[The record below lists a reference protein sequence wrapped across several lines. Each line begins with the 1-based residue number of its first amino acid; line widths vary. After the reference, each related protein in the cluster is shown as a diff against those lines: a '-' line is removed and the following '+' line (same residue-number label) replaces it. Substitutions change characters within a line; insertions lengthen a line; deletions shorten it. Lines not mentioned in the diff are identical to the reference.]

1 MKYELA
7 VFDMDGTILDTLEDL
22 KNSLNFALKENGFPE
37 RTTDEVRR
45 FVGNGVRKLID
56 RAAPENTDKETKDK
70 IFDTF
75 NEHYKVHCTDNTRPY
90 EGIKEA
96 VKTLRDKGLK
106 TAVVSNKEHYGVIL
120 LCEKYFPGLFDMA
133 AGSTDAVRKKPAPD
147 TVLSVMEKLGVPPE
161 KTVYIGDSDVDIET
175 AKNAGTDCISVSWGF
190 RTEEFLKEH
199 GATVI
204 TDKPEKLESL
214 ILQ

>member
-56 RAAPENTDKETKDK
+56 RAAPENINKETKDK

-75 NEHYKVHCTDNTRPY
+75 NGHYKVHCTDNTRPY
-90 EGIKEA
+90 EGIKEV
-96 VKTLRDKGLK
+96 VKTLRGKGLK

-204 TDKPEKLESL
+204 TDEPGKLAGL

>member
-22 KNSLNFALKENGFPE
+22 KNSLNFALRENGFPE

-75 NEHYKVHCTDNTRPY
+75 NGHYKVHCTDNTRPY
-90 EGIKEA
+90 KGIKES
-96 VKTLRDKGLK
+96 VKTLRDKGIK

-147 TVLSVMEKLGVPPE
+147 TVLSVMEKLGVSPE

-204 TDKPEKLESL
+204 TDEPGKLAGL

>member
-22 KNSLNFALKENGFPE
+22 KNSLNFALRENGFPE
-37 RTTDEVRR
+37 RTTNEVRC

-70 IFDTF
+70 IFDAF
-75 NEHYKVHCTDNTRPY
+75 NGHYKIHCTDNTRPY
-90 EGIKEA
+90 KGIKEA
-96 VKTLRDKGLK
+96 VKTLRDNGIK

-204 TDKPEKLESL
+204 TDEPGKLIEK

>member
-75 NEHYKVHCTDNTRPY
+75 NGHYKVHCTDNTHPY
-90 EGIKEA
+90 KGIKEA

-204 TDKPEKLESL
+204 TDGPGKLAGL

>member
-1 MKYELA
+1 
-7 VFDMDGTILDTLEDL
+7 
-22 KNSLNFALKENGFPE
+22 
-37 RTTDEVRR
+37 
-45 FVGNGVRKLID
+45 
-56 RAAPENTDKETKDK
+56 
-70 IFDTF
+70 
-75 NEHYKVHCTDNTRPY
+75 
-90 EGIKEA
+90 
-96 VKTLRDKGLK
+96 
-106 TAVVSNKEHYGVIL
+106 
-120 LCEKYFPGLFDMA
+120 MA

-204 TDKPEKLESL
+204 TDKPGKLESL